1 MKKNSIK
8 ARALTGAI
16 NKTIDYIEKDPDAR
30 ILRVL
35 NLMQRLDP
43 ESWKGSI
50 AYLRKALRDPE
61 DNWNIFV
68 HKIIRD
74 VDKPIVKRMVTNALI
89 NASVFGTPR
98 QMECKEK
105 YGCSIPWAILMDPT
119 SACNLRCKGCWA
131 AEYDRAD
138 SLSYDVLDRI
148 IREGKELGVYA
159 YLFSG
164 GEPLMRKKDLIRL
177 AETHQ
182 DCAFLAFTNGGLVDA
197 GFAKEL
203 RRVGNFTLAF
213 SVEGFREETD
223 MRRGRGCYD
232 AVMRGMDLLREER
245 VPFGFS
251 TCYHSQN
258 TETVGSDAYIDHMI
272 EKGCLFG
279 WYFTYIPIGK
289 DAVPEL
295 MVSPEHRAY
304 MYRRM
309 RELRSTKPIFVMDF
323 WNDGEYVNGCI
334 AGGKSY
340 LHINAAGEVEPCA
353 FIHYS
358 NVNIK
363 DVSLIEALQSPLFAQ
378 YNARQPFNE
387 NHLRPCPL
395 LDNPEA
401 LKEMVRASGAR
412 STDMLAPEDVSDL
425 CAKTEEAAKEWAP
438 VADALWEKSQEEKTA
453 AEGLRRNA

>member
-119 SACNLRCKGCWA
+119 SACNLHCKGCWA

-138 SLSYDVLDRI
+138 SLSCDVLDRI

-182 DCAFLAFTNGGLVDA
+182 DCAFLAFTNGGLVDV

-223 MRRGRGCYD
+223 MRRGPGCYD

-289 DAVPEL
+289 DAAPEL
-295 MVSPEHRAY
+295 MVSPEQRAY

-412 STDMLAPEDVSDL
+412 STDMLAPEDVSNL

>member
-8 ARALTGAI
+8 AKALTGAI

-43 ESWKGSI
+43 ESWKGSVS
-50 AYLRKALRDPE
+50 YLRKALRDPE

-74 VDKPIVKRMVTNALI
+74 IDKPIIKRMVTNALI

-148 IREGKELGVYA
+148 IREGKELGIYA

-223 MRRGRGCYD
+223 MRRGPGCYD

-251 TCYHSQN
+251 ACYHSQN

-289 DAVPEL
+289 DAAPEL
-295 MVSPEHRAY
+295 MASPEQRAY

-309 RELRSTKPIFVMDF
+309 RELRAKKPIFVMDF

-378 YNARQPFNE
+378 YEAHQPFNE

-401 LKEMVRASGAR
+401 LREMVRASGAR
-412 STDMLAPEDVSDL
+412 STDMLAPEDVSEL
-425 CAKTEEAAKEWAP
+425 CAKTEKAAGEWAP
-438 VADALWEKSQEEKTA
+438 VADELWRKAQEEKTA
-453 AEGLRRNA
+453 AEALRRNA